1 MKRYM
6 KNKDFI
12 PEKFYNKMELNRNK
26 KENGIFTLF
35 LILNLVLIPIT
46 AKDIREVELK
56 PVVYEDNADNNNQN
70 KIDLNDIN
78 IWIESIIKDNVEEAC
93 INGNKGDVVVNNL
106 DGIDDL
112 SSNTSIVI
120 SDVNQNSNGKYKLGV
135 SLNE

>member
-56 PVVYEDNADNNNQN
+56 PVVYEDNADNNQK

-78 IWIESIIKDNVEEAC
+78 IWIENIIKDNIEEAC
-93 INGNKGDVVVNNL
+93 ITGNKGDVVVDNL